1 MKNISI
7 ILLTLFMVYSCTD
20 NLEDLNT
27 DVKHAS
33 VATAESFLTSAQK
46 NLSDN
51 MSNLNVNR
59 NNLRQWVQHVS
70 TTTYHDEAR
79 YDITNRKVPDGFF
92 AEMYRDVLMDLKE
105 GQRIINM
112 APAAP
117 VGIGG
122 TKLQKNQLAIIEIMQ
137 VYTYSTIVET
147 FGDIPY
153 SEALEISNVLPKYD
167 DGLTIYKD
175 LINRLTVAIANLDT
189 TKDGF
194 GTGDIIYHG
203 NVEKWKKF
211 ANSLKLRMGLRLY
224 DVDATFAATAV
235 QQAVTSGVFTSNADN
250 AVFKYL
256 NSQPN
261 GNQMWMDL
269 VVSGR
274 KDYVA
279 ANTLVDYMNGVN
291 DPRRAVY
298 FQLKDGVYKGGVY
311 ATSNSK
317 YANFSRLGEIFHEPT
332 LPQIHIDYA
341 SVKFL
346 LAEAAERSLA
356 GMSPANAEAHYN
368 DAITASFAYYG
379 VANVATYLAQ
389 PSVAYTTATGNWK
402 QKIGTQ
408 KWVALFN
415 QGYEAW
421 TEYRR
426 LDYPILTAPA
436 LAVAAAEGKVPVRYT
451 YPIGEQTKNGANY
464 TAAASA
470 IGGDKLT
477 TKLFWDKF

>member
-92 AEMYRDVLMDLKE
+92 ATMYRDVLMDLKE

-122 TKLQKNQLAIIEIMQ
+122 TQLQKNQLAIIEIMQ

-175 LINRLTVAIANLDT
+175 LINRLTVAITNLDT
-189 TKDGF
+189 TKDSF

-250 AVFKYL
+250 AEFKYL

-291 DPRRAVY
+291 DPRRGVY
-298 FQLKDGVYKGGVY
+298 FQLKDGVYKGGIY
-311 ATSNSK
+311 ATSNSR
-317 YANFSRLGEIFHEPT
+317 YANFSSLGQIFHEPT

-356 GMSPANAEAHYN
+356 GMSPANAETHYN
-368 DAITASFAYYG
+368 AAITASFAYYG
-379 VANVATYLAQ
+379 VADVATYLAQ

>member
-1 MKNISI
+1 MKKISI
-7 ILLTLFMVYSCTD
+7 ILLTLFLVYSCTD

-27 DVKHAS
+27 DVKNAS
-33 VATAESFLTSAQK
+33 EATGGSFLTSAQK
-46 NLSDN
+46 NLTDN
-51 MSNLNVNR
+51 MSNINVNR

-79 YDITNRKVPDGFF
+79 YDITNRKIPDGLF
-92 AEMYRDVLMDLKE
+92 ATMYRDVLMDLKE
-105 GQRIINM
+105 SSRIVTAIRTFN
-112 APAAP
+112 ASEAA
-117 VGIGG
+117 V
-122 TKLQKNQLAIIEIMQ
+122 KKNQLAVLEIMQ
-137 VYTYSTIVET
+137 VYTYSTLVET

-153 SEALEISNVLPKYD
+153 TESLDISNVLPKYD
-167 DGLTIYKD
+167 NGLTIYKD
-175 LINRLTVAIANLDT
+175 LINRLSAAITNLDT
-189 TKDGF
+189 SEDSF
-194 GTGDIIYHG
+194 GTADLIYGG
-203 NVEKWKKF
+203 NTGKWEKF
-211 ANSLKLRMGLRLY
+211 ANSLKLRMGLRIF
-224 DVDATFAATAV
+224 DVDATFATIAV

-250 AVFKYL
+250 AIFKYL

-261 GNQMWMDL
+261 GSQMWMDL

-317 YANFSRLGEIFHEPT
+317 YNNFSRLGEIFHEPT
-332 LPQIHIDYA
+332 LPQIHMDFS
-341 SVKFL
+341 SVEFL

-356 GMSPANAEAHYN
+356 GMTPVAAEAHYN
-368 DAITASFAYYG
+368 TAITASFAYYG
-379 VANVATYLAQ
+379 VSGVTTYLLQ
-389 PSVAYTTATGNWK
+389 PSVAYTTATGTWK

-408 KWVALFN
+408 KWIALYN

-426 LDYPILTAPA
+426 LDYPVLTAPA

-464 TAAASA
+464 TAAAAA
-470 IGGDKLT
+470 IGSDKLT

>member
-1 MKNISI
+1 
-7 ILLTLFMVYSCTD
+7 MVYSCTD

-92 AEMYRDVLMDLKE
+92 ATMYRDVLMDLKE
-105 GQRIINM
+105 GQRITNM

-122 TKLQKNQLAIIEIMQ
+122 TQIQKNQLAIIEIMQ

-175 LINRLTVAIANLDT
+175 LINRLTVAITNLDT
-189 TKDGF
+189 TKDSF
-194 GTGDIIYHG
+194 GTGDIIYQG

-235 QQAVTSGVFTSNADN
+235 QQAVTSGLFTSNADN
-250 AVFKYL
+250 AEFKYL

-317 YANFSRLGEIFHEPT
+317 YNNFSRLGEIFHEPT
-332 LPQIHIDYA
+332 LPQIHMDFS
-341 SVKFL
+341 SVEFL

-356 GMSPANAEAHYN
+356 GMTPVAAEAHYN
-368 DAITASFAYYG
+368 TAITASFAYYG
-379 VANVATYLAQ
+379 VSGVTTYLLQ
-389 PSVAYTTATGNWK
+389 PSVAYTTATGTWK

-408 KWVALFN
+408 KWIALYN

-426 LDYPILTAPA
+426 LDYPVLTAPA

-464 TAAASA
+464 TAAAAA
-470 IGGDKLT
+470 IGSDKLT

>member
-1 MKNISI
+1 
-7 ILLTLFMVYSCTD
+7 
-20 NLEDLNT
+20 
-27 DVKHAS
+27 
-33 VATAESFLTSAQK
+33 
-46 NLSDN
+46 
-51 MSNLNVNR
+51 
-59 NNLRQWVQHVS
+59 
-70 TTTYHDEAR
+70 
-79 YDITNRKVPDGFF
+79 
-92 AEMYRDVLMDLKE
+92 
-105 GQRIINM
+105 
-112 APAAP
+112 
-117 VGIGG
+117 
-122 TKLQKNQLAIIEIMQ
+122 
-137 VYTYSTIVET
+137 
-147 FGDIPY
+147 
-153 SEALEISNVLPKYD
+153 VLPKYD
-167 DGLTIYKD
+167 NGLTIYKD
-175 LINRLTVAIANLDT
+175 LINRLTVAITKLDT
-189 TKDGF
+189 TKDSF
-194 GTGDIIYHG
+194 GSGDIIYQG

-224 DVDATFAATAV
+224 DVDAAFAATAV
-235 QQAVTSGVFTSNADN
+235 QQAVTSGVLTSNADN

-311 ATSNSK
+311 ATSNSR

-368 DAITASFAYYG
+368 AAITASFAYYG
-379 VANVATYLAQ
+379 VADVATYLAQ

-464 TAAASA
+464 TSAAAA

>member
-1 MKNISI
+1 
-7 ILLTLFMVYSCTD
+7 MVFSCTD

-92 AEMYRDVLMDLKE
+92 ATMYRDVLMDLKE

-122 TKLQKNQLAIIEIMQ
+122 TQLQKNQLAIIEIMQ

-175 LINRLTVAIANLDT
+175 LINRLTVAITKLDT
-189 TKDGF
+189 TKDSF
-194 GTGDIIYHG
+194 GSGDIIYQG

-224 DVDATFAATAV
+224 DVDAAFAATAV
-235 QQAVTSGVFTSNADN
+235 QQAVTSGVLTSNADN
-250 AVFKYL
+250 AEFKYL

-317 YANFSRLGEIFHEPT
+317 YNNFSRLGEIFHEPT
-332 LPQIHIDYA
+332 LPQIHMDFS
-341 SVKFL
+341 SVEFL

-356 GMSPANAEAHYN
+356 GMTPVAAEAHYN
-368 DAITASFAYYG
+368 TAITASFAYYG
-379 VANVATYLAQ
+379 VSGVTTYLLQ
-389 PSVAYTTATGNWK
+389 PSVAYTTATGTWK

-408 KWVALFN
+408 KWIALYN

-426 LDYPILTAPA
+426 LDYPVLTAPA

-464 TAAASA
+464 TAAAAA